1 MPPAARDGQIA
12 DTPRLV
18 EPASAPQSLAE
29 AQAFIRD
36 IIALST
42 LPAMWIGAQPD
53 RIAESLLAVLE
64 TTVQPV
70 VSYIGIPAL
79 PDTGARAVERAFI
92 GGRAAGIDET
102 ARLGEAARDWARA
115 HDPDEFLSWSLPHG
129 RLARVCVYPLGT
141 RQGGGVLAAGFPGE
155 DLHSLS
161 PLQRALLNVAAN
173 QALTACH
180 NVGLQLQTE
189 AARDEAQALYEVAAA
204 LAGELNLQEVLQ
216 RTTDAA
222 TRLTQ
227 AHFGAFFHNVVDD
240 SGEAYSLYTL
250 SGAPWEAFSKPG
262 MLRNTPLFERTFR
275 GAGPLR
281 LDDVRKDPRFGQVPP
296 HHGLPPGQLPVVS
309 YLAVPVKSRTGEVF
323 GGLFLGHPEPG
334 VFNERA
340 ERIAVGIAAQA
351 AVALENGRLFQ
362 QANRELARSQ
372 ELTELLREGERR
384 KDEFLA
390 TLSHELR
397 NPLAPIR
404 TAVALIKM
412 SQGERAKVESAA
424 AVIDRQAAH
433 LTRLIDD
440 LLDVSRITRGK
451 LELRRERLNLFGV
464 LEQASESVRPM
475 CDARRIKLNL
485 HRPARPLVVQG
496 DLVRVAQ
503 IIGNLL
509 HNACKYNRDGGEIRA
524 ELEEKDGFA
533 KIHILD
539 QGIGI
544 EPAQLEHIFEMFV
557 QVESATS
564 RAPGGLG
571 IGLSLARSLAELHG
585 GTLTAASDGLG
596 KGSVFTLQLPL
607 SDEALPASARPQ
619 RERETAVPSA
629 GLRVLVVD
637 DYADALEMLAELVEA
652 LGHEVRTASDGE
664 EAVRLVHG
672 ELPDAVLL
680 DLGLPKLDG
689 YQVAKE
695 IRGLER
701 GSDVLLVAM
710 TGWGQAQD
718 KKRTQEAGFDLHLTK
733 PADPDVLR
741 RMLQDRADA
750 RGAARKGEREHPVAV
765 TGGSEA

>member
-1 MPPAARDGQIA
+1 M
-12 DTPRLV
+12 V
-18 EPASAPQSLAE
+18 EPGSAPQTLPE

-42 LPAMWIGAQPD
+42 LPAMWTGARPD

-64 TTVQPV
+64 TTIQPV

-79 PDTGARAVERAFI
+79 PDTAGQAVERAYI
-92 GGRAAGIDET
+92 GGRAAGIEAT
-102 ARLGEAARDWARA
+102 TRLGDAVRDWARA
-115 HDPDEFLSWSLPHG
+115 HDPDEFLSWPLPHG
-129 RLARVCVYPLGT
+129 QIARLCVYPLGT
-141 RQGGGVLAAGFPGE
+141 RQGGGVLAAGFAGE
-155 DLHSLS
+155 DLRSLS

-189 AARDEAQALYEVAAA
+189 AARDEARALYEVTAA
-204 LAGELNLQEVLQ
+204 LAGELDLQEILQ

-227 AHFGAFFHNVVDD
+227 AYYGAFFHNVVDD
-240 SGEAYSLYTL
+240 SGESYRLYTL
-250 SGAPWEAFSKPG
+250 SGAPREAFSKLG
-262 MLRNTPLFERTFR
+262 MPRNTPMFDHTFR
-275 GAGPLR
+275 GVGPLR
-281 LDDVRKDPRFGQVPP
+281 LDDIRKDPRFGQLPP
-296 HHGLPPGQLPVVS
+296 HHGLPPGHLPVVS

-334 VFNERA
+334 VFNDRA

-362 QANRELARSQ
+362 QANRELARSH
-372 ELTELLREGERR
+372 ELTELLREEERR

-404 TAVALIKM
+404 TAVAIIKM
-412 SQGERAKVESAA
+412 SRAEPAKVESAV

-433 LTRLIDD
+433 LARLIDD

-451 LELRRERLNLFGV
+451 VDLRRERLDLFAL
-464 LEQASESVRPM
+464 LEQACESVRPM
-475 CDARRIKLNL
+475 CDARRLNL
-485 HRPARPLVVQG
+485 RLQRSDRPLVVHG
-496 DLVRVAQ
+496 DPVRLAQ

-509 HNACKYNRDGGEIRA
+509 HNACKYNRAGGEVRA
-524 ELEEKDGFA
+524 DVEEKDDFA
-533 KIHILD
+533 KVRIRD
-539 QGIGI
+539 EGIGI
-544 EPAQLEHIFEMFV
+544 EPAQLERIFDMFA

-585 GTLTAASDGLG
+585 GTLTAASEGLG
-596 KGSVFTLQLPL
+596 KGSVFTLHLPL
-607 SDEALPASARPQ
+607 ASDGLPASTRP
-619 RERETAVPSA
+619 RHEREATVPSA

-637 DYADALEMLAELVEA
+637 DYADALETVAELVAA

-664 EAVRLVHG
+664 DALQLAQA

-701 GSDVLLVAM
+701 GADVLLVAM
-710 TGWGQAQD
+710 TGWGQVQD

-733 PADPDVLR
+733 PADPELLR
-741 RMLQDRADA
+741 KMLQDRAGA
-750 RGAARKGEREHPVAV
+750 RGAAREKA
-765 TGGSEA
+765 